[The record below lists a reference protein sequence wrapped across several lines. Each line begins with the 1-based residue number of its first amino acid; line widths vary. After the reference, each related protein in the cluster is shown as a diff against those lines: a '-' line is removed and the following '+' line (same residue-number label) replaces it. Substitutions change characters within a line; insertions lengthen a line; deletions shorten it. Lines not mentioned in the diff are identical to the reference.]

1 MNEAQALQRLQ
12 EIDLSLIRLRAE
24 VHKRPEVKRLEA
36 IPLARKKIERDR
48 ISITGQRKD
57 AELELKDNEDMQQ
70 RLKKREDEL
79 KEEANQN
86 GHTHRQIQV
95 LEEQLSNLAKRREKL
110 AFTHKPLQEN
120 LEKLLDAE
128 ENSGEL
134 VERLEAEEI
143 TLKKSFTDATQEI
156 TGKTKDLVE
165 ERTRVLTHLSPE
177 MQQEYEKVYEHFKGL
192 AVETLHGNRPSICR
206 VSLQPSDYADIQK
219 VAPITRCPYCH
230 RILIV
235 NPTKE
240 VDE

>member
-165 ERTRVLTHLSPE
+165 ERTRVLTHLLRRCSRSMRRPTSTSRAWRSRPCTGTDPLSAACRCSPPT
-177 MQQEYEKVYEHFKGL
+177 M
-192 AVETLHGNRPSICR
+192 
-206 VSLQPSDYADIQK
+206 
-219 VAPITRCPYCH
+219 
-230 RILIV
+230 RISRR
-235 NPTKE
+235 
-240 VDE
+240 